1 MKRGEHDLGTL
12 LRSME
17 PALSGNEYVFVSMEE
32 SLIEDLK
39 DDALLIFREKEGT
52 TLILEK
58 SLADSNGL
66 EYLATWAMITLSI
79 HSDLEAVGFIAKIS
93 NELAKDGISVNV
105 VSAYFHDHLFVPFED
120 GQEALEVLQALSVNP

>member
-1 MKRGEHDLGTL
+1 
-12 LRSME
+12 ME